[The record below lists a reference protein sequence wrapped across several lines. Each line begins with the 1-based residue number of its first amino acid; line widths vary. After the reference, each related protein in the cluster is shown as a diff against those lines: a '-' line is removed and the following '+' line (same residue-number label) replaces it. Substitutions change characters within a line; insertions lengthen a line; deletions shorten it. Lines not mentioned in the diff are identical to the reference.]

1 MRCNYC
7 GMQNDDN
14 ATVCTNPNCGKPLT
28 RVQKPNVQVQPQ
40 PSVIPHRPT
49 ILEPGALGQQQS
61 SQPNFVQ
68 PDQQSTPN
76 YGQQPQTNCPKCQYP
91 LQQGAAVCPNCNTP
105 VKGSTPQPT
114 QQNKPQ
120 QSNHRPTI
128 IGSIDES
135 NQNQYFNNGDG
146 VSFGQPDPQQQPKQK
161 TKPPFGGTVNPYI
174 QKMLETEFTLK
185 PIKKE
190 NERHQ
195 PQELSFSG
203 DEVVLNRGNLEQN
216 NLSITS
222 RTQATITCEDGRFYI
237 IDGSDF
243 KTTFVQAKNKTE
255 LHDGDIILMGDRMF
269 EFQS

>member
-14 ATVCTNPNCGKPLT
+14 AATCANPNCGKPLSKI
-28 RVQKPNVQVQPQ
+28 QNQGGQVQPQ
-40 PSVIPHRPT
+40 PSVVPHRPT
-49 ILEPGALGQQQS
+49 VLEPGALGLQQS

-68 PDQQSTPN
+68 PDQQAKPS
-76 YGQQPQTNCPKCQYP
+76 YGQQPQTNCPRCQYP
-91 LQQGAAVCPNCNTP
+91 LQPGVTVCPNCNKP
-105 VKGSTPQPT
+105 IKGNEPPT
-114 QQNKPQ
+114 QPSPKQS
-120 QSNHRPTI
+120 SNHRPTV
-128 IGSIDES
+128 IGQVNNQQEDFSIS
-135 NQNQYFNNGDG
+135 GG
-146 VSFGQPDPQQQPKQK
+146 VSFGQPDPQQQQPKQK

-190 NERHQ
+190 NEKYQ
-195 PQELSFSG
+195 LQELTFSG

-216 NLSITS
+216 NMSITS
-222 RTQATITCEDGRFYI
+222 RTQATVTCEDGKFYI
-237 IDGSDF
+237 VDGSDF

-269 EFQS
+269 EFHS